1 MRRSSPTRQRLTAL
15 GLCAAVLLTY
25 PLLGLAQGQWA
36 GWPAVVLYLFGVW
49 ALVIALAAMIAESRG
64 R

>member
-15 GLCAAVLLTY
+15 GLFSAVLLTY
-25 PLLGLAQGQWA
+25 PLLGLAQGSLA

-49 ALVIALAAMIAESRG
+49 AGVIALAALIAEHRG